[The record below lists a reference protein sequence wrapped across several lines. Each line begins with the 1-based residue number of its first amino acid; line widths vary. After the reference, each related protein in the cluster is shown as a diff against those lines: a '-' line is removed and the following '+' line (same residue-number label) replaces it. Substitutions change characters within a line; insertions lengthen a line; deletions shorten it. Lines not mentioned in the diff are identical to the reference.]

1 MTDHDMRRLALSLAH
16 SDERSPADVLEWA
29 QKYYAFLSG
38 HERVSRSTTT
48 VTASAQNPYAGLT
61 ALEMALEMKEAMRGA
76 RG

>member
-1 MTDHDMRRLALSLAH
+1 
-16 SDERSPADVLEWA
+16 
-29 QKYYAFLSG
+29 
-38 HERVSRSTTT
+38 VSRSTTT